1 MDRLLMQYLFE
12 DRPFLRE
19 TALSD
24 YDTLDIVSHGCHLYG
39 EILWPD
45 GGFGQLRPCVILLHG
60 FPGSARNDDLA
71 HTLCRIGCVVLIP
84 HHRGA
89 WGSEGEYLISN
100 CVEDAVTLADYVR
113 SPNFCC
119 QYCTDPE
126 SIYLIGHSMG
136 GCTALNAVRQLPWL
150 RGLVLLTPFDP
161 TRHLLDGE
169 EETLRRLL
177 EQGKTLH
184 SGGTEALLQN
194 IKTHLDT
201 LCFETAYEALR
212 DQNLLCITGTSDQC
226 APADK
231 MFLPLWNRLQAHK
244 SKTVQRFLE
253 LPAGH
258 GLLGCRVALIHAAA
272 QFLIDTLQD

>member
-1 MDRLLMQYLFE
+1 M
-12 DRPFLRE
+12 
-19 TALSD
+19 
-24 YDTLDIVSHGCHLYG
+24 
-39 EILWPD
+39 
-45 GGFGQLRPCVILLHG
+45 
-60 FPGSARNDDLA
+60 
-71 HTLCRIGCVVLIP
+71 
-84 HHRGA
+84 
-89 WGSEGEYLISN
+89 ISN